1 MKDYIKESKMDFSM
15 SISNTVSKGTAT
27 EEMSFFFFFLEDEAS
42 RLADGIKHE
51 TIAGTV
57 PEEKYKTSEEN
68 KIEDL
73 PALPDK
79 IQNHSIYY
87 SADGLLL
94 LLVDQ
99 KQKTSEP
106 WLRLYWDYEP
116 RKEAD
121 TAEEQKKEKQKPKGL
136 FARIFGR

>member
-1 MKDYIKESKMDFSM
+1 MDFSM

-27 EEMSFFFFFLEDEAS
+27 EEMSFFQAYLEDEAS

-51 TIAGTV
+51 TIAGTA

-116 RKEAD
+116 REEVMPLKVA
-121 TAEEQKKEKQKPKGL
+121 AREQKKEKHKSKGL